1 MASDTRPQRH
11 RPRPTEKS
19 EVVINRQET
28 HTSISLAIV
37 QRFRFFVKDAKAE
50 VPAEIGKAGPEN
62 AGLTL
67 GAEPFALTFQKG
79 EQIDLSLK
87 QFVDVLSTCI
97 FVRAEIALAIK

>member
-1 MASDTRPQRH
+1 
-11 RPRPTEKS
+11 
-19 EVVINRQET
+19 VVINRQET